1 MAVLDDKIIGKG
13 SGKSKKDS
21 EQESAKNALKM
32 MYDLKI

>member
-21 EQESAKNALKM
+21 EQESAKNALNIL
-32 MYDLKI
+32 YNLKI